1 MEKFYR
7 RGRKTR
13 ETFDRNSSL
22 PSERGLKLRLYPFP
36 ERISKSPFRFLQCS
50 PKRSR
55 PLEESVAGKEHATTE
70 PIRRCFVPVVTRFY
84 DPFTRAVSLI
94 ERNKITSHLLFI
106 ITPVALHISRI
117 EIAIDFQHAHRSPNV
132 LSTHEID
139 TLALLPSFIG
149 ARPRFTVHVVMI
161 IQPGFAPWCQGYGR
175 YKTVGQRRNVI
186 LR

>member
-1 MEKFYR
+1 MVNILA
-7 RGRKTR
+7 RGGKILSSRKKNER
-13 ETFDRNSSL
+13 DEFDRNSSL

-117 EIAIDFQHAHRSPNV
+117 EIAIDFQHAQHARQMLSRHTRSI
-132 LSTHEID
+132 LS
-139 TLALLPSFIG
+139 PSF
-149 ARPRFTVHVVMI
+149 RLLSVLDLVLQCM
-161 IQPGFAPWCQGYGR
+161 
-175 YKTVGQRRNVI
+175 
-186 LR
+186 

>member
-106 ITPVALHISRI
+106 ITPVALHISRWNCDRLPTCTSL
-117 EIAIDFQHAHRSPNV
+117 AKCS
-132 LSTHEID
+132 LD
-139 TLALLPSFIG
+139 TRDRYSRPPSVFY
-149 ARPRFTVHVVMI
+149 R
-161 IQPGFAPWCQGYGR
+161 C
-175 YKTVGQRRNVI
+175 
-186 LR
+186 